1 MFHDDRSVF
10 LTTEIMGL
18 LLVNPA
24 ALAKISQDTSW
35 DTVLQQTTDG
45 EKKRVAQPPAADEEQ
60 VPRKKPCNNNNT
72 HKHARA
78 EKNAREK
85 QRSLSIATQISEIG
99 KLVTAA
105 AAADNNNTIVSLHR
119 GTKSEVLSEA
129 VKYIRL
135 LQERLQHLDME
146 RTKLLQVVQEIGAG
160 SNSSAA
166 TAVRT
171 AVAQQ
176 GIWSLSGF
184 EGAPPKTEGSIY
196 YSNGGCVVSDGSSST
211 SSSSSTNTV
220 KEAIAGGINYQLVF
234 QACPVGMVRDDN
246 DVYVCCD
253 LHCML
258 ASIDLTFTFLL
269 PSNIGNCLFRRTV
282 CGLQSRIL

>member
-1 MFHDDRSVF
+1 M
-10 LTTEIMGL
+10 
-18 LLVNPA
+18 
-24 ALAKISQDTSW
+24 
-35 DTVLQQTTDG
+35 LQQHTTVG
-45 EKKRVAQPPAADEEQ
+45 SSKRAASPAITVEP
-60 VPRKKPCNNNNT
+60 PRKKPCKNNNSNT
-72 HKHARA
+72 NSTHYTRT

-105 AAADNNNTIVSLHR
+105 AATGDNNIVSLHR

-135 LQERLQHLDME
+135 LQERLRTVDKE
-146 RTKLLQVVQEIGAG
+146 RTKLWQVVQEIGAAG
-160 SNSSAA
+160 SHSRSAA

-196 YSNGGCVVSDGSSST
+196 YNGGGCVVSDGSSST
-211 SSSSSTNTV
+211 TSSSITTTV
-220 KEAIAGGINYQLVF
+220 KEAMAGGINYQLVF
-234 QACPVGMVRDDN
+234 QACPVGMVRDDDN
-246 DVYVCCD
+246 DDDIYVFVTC
-253 LHCML
+253 
-258 ASIDLTFTFLL
+258 I
-269 PSNIGNCLFRRTV
+269 V
-282 CGLQSRIL
+282 C